1 MKQLLGTLLS
11 WAFGSIRR
19 YAVAAMIVSA
29 PFGLAAA
36 PAQAQTLDK
45 VSISLFSGIAFAP
58 VIIAIDKGYF
68 KDEGIDPQ
76 LVFTPLG
83 TDAIS
88 MTANG
93 QTDVGVTA
101 TGVSLFNAGYRGL
114 DFKIT
119 ASMAIHPHP
128 TTIIPLM
135 IRKDLWDSGAIR
147 TGKDLKGKA
156 ISTNSPG
163 GSIEYKLE
171 LILEKYGMTIADVR
185 EIGIGLPETI
195 LAFQNNAID
204 AAVIGEPFATEAAR
218 RGLAVMAVED
228 SKVAAGDLGTVM
240 IFSKAFMTKRH
251 DVAVRA
257 MRAMARGA
265 RDLQPDNWKTKENI
279 DIFIKRFKLSPETIQ
294 SMAFPEFSPTLEINK
309 FIPSLKNQADVH
321 ARAKRMSTAAADA
334 VASMVDESFV
344 TEAAAPKK

>member
-1 MKQLLGTLLS
+1 MTQPLRLLLS
-11 WAFGSIRR
+11 QTMALA
-19 YAVAAMIVSA
+19 AVACLSVASA
-29 PFGLAAA
+29 ARADDKP
-36 PAQAQTLDK
+36 LDPKPLEK

-58 VIIAIDKGYF
+58 VVVAIDKGYF
-68 KDEGIDPQ
+68 RDEGIDPQ

-83 TDAIS
+83 TDSIS

-93 QTDVGVTA
+93 QTDIGATA

-119 ASMAIHPHP
+119 ASMAVHPAP

-135 IRKDLWDSGAIR
+135 IRKDLWDAGTIR
-147 TGKDLKGKA
+147 SARDLKGKA

-185 EIGIGLPETI
+185 EIGIGLPETL
-195 LAFQNNAID
+195 LAFQNKAID
-204 AAVIGEPFATEAAR
+204 AAVLGEPFATEAAR
-218 RGLAVMAVED
+218 RGLAVIDVED
-228 SKVAAGDLGTVM
+228 SKVAAGDLGTV
-240 IFSKAFMTKRH
+240 IIYSKAFMTKRH

-265 RDLQPDNWKTKENI
+265 RDLQPDTWKTKENI
-279 DIFIKRFKLSPETIQ
+279 DIFTKRFKLAPETIQ
-294 SMAFPEFSPTLEINK
+294 AMAFPVFEPTLEIAK
-309 FIPSLKNQADVH
+309 YIPSLKHQADVH
-321 ARAKRMSTAAADA
+321 AKDKRMTAAAADA
-334 VASMVDESFV
+334 VAGMVDESFV
-344 TEAAAPKK
+344 TEAAAK